1 MVSRNRER
9 KYRIKARLA
18 APEGVRWDR
27 VRGSSREGVA
37 IRFLLGGV
45 EGWVYLPFYGIF
57 FDDGNVRRDRCLL
70 LGFKDALKLSQ
81 SLQMPWFMSAK
92 PQDGETRN
100 FDGQT
105 T

>member
-27 VRGSSREGVA
+27 VRGSCREGVA

-45 EGWVYLPFYGIF
+45 EGWVYLPFMEYA
-57 FDDGNVRRDRCLL
+57 LMMAM
-70 LGFKDALKLSQ
+70 LGEI
-81 SLQMPWFMSAK
+81 
-92 PQDGETRN
+92 GVC
-100 FDGQT
+100 
-105 T
+105 